1 MSKVT
6 MTMHELLATIKRY
19 DDRITAAID
28 KSFVAI
34 CRNDTPISNEEMY
47 KNIDILKGNYD
58 SATHLIDNYYALEA
72 ARIASNA
79 STTVEIGGVKYTV
92 ADAIKRKHLIKNEK
106 LLLVHM
112 KKSLRDAVA
121 TVSRI
126 NEEAARRAD
135 DVYSATLGQSQSPS
149 TDALELAA
157 KAKQNFIDTHSAELV
172 DPNSLLEKID
182 ALEKSIDTFE
192 TEVDAALSVSNA
204 LTTVEVELHD

>member
-1 MSKVT
+1 
-6 MTMHELLATIKRY
+6 
-19 DDRITAAID
+19 
-28 KSFVAI
+28 
-34 CRNDTPISNEEMY
+34 
-47 KNIDILKGNYD
+47 
-58 SATHLIDNYYALEA
+58 
-72 ARIASNA
+72 
-79 STTVEIGGVKYTV
+79 
-92 ADAIKRKHLIKNEK
+92 
-106 LLLVHM
+106 M
-112 KKSLRDAVA
+112 KKSLSDAVV

-149 TDALELAA
+149 TDVLELAA

-182 ALEKSIDTFE
+182 ALAKSIDTFE